1 MENKIAIKGKTSIIC
16 KQLDE
21 MDKVADVFS
30 LISKKGPREFLEGVQ
45 KRNLK
50 AYLEDSK
57 ERQLQIQA
65 DITNMNNCHEENM
78 PNFELQRDRIKV
90 QSTIIEKK
98 LDNDKEVRLREIE
111 ADREIKLEELE
122 LKKYFIDSYKSCI
135 EKIVETTSQMHKDD
149 LEFYKE
155 QERHFLDFYKP
166 QIERIQNEI
175 SKLEDI
181 RNKAFDDNNQEI
193 FVMLQQQISECTVK
207 IDKINNRFNE
217 LQTVYTA
224 LSQNRRELSIPKIEL
239 PM

>member
-21 MDKVADVFS
+21 MNKVADVFS

-78 PNFELQRDRIKV
+78 AEFELQRK
-90 QSTIIEKK
+90 
-98 LDNDKEVRLREIE
+98 EIE
-111 ADREIKLEELE
+111 ADRQIKLEVLE

-181 RNKAFDDNNQEI
+181 RDKAFDDNNQEI

>member
-1 MENKIAIKGKTSIIC
+1 
-16 KQLDE
+16 
-21 MDKVADVFS
+21 
-30 LISKKGPREFLEGVQ
+30 
-45 KRNLK
+45 
-50 AYLEDSK
+50 
-57 ERQLQIQA
+57 
-65 DITNMNNCHEENM
+65 
-78 PNFELQRDRIKV
+78 
-90 QSTIIEKK
+90 
-98 LDNDKEVRLREIE
+98 
-111 ADREIKLEELE
+111 
-122 LKKYFIDSYKSCI
+122 
-135 EKIVETTSQMHKDD
+135 MHKDD